1 MSYAIVTAKVDP
13 QTKKEAQEI
22 AEKLGMPLSLVIK
35 GFLREFIRT
44 RTVIFRDRDE
54 IPNERLKKIFRQAD
68 KDLKAGKA
76 SPIFTNIEDDL
87 KWLEKQGI

>member
-13 QTKKEAQEI
+13 QTKKEAQAI
-22 AEKLGMPLSLVIK
+22 AEELGIPLSLVIK